1 MKPLDWQVGQMAKA
15 GDGAKRSAQRRKT
28 TVMSLRVDPN
38 EKAGFAKVAK
48 SRGYHSLSAWHRDQ
62 LQATGVMGERQR
74 AGLVGVL
81 GQISTEINALV
92 DMADAMNG
100 ENANARVEKLRK
112 RLAMLQRE
120 IMMDQTDV
128 GQEDR

>member
-1 MKPLDWQVGQMAKA
+1 MAKA

-28 TVMSLRVDPN
+28 TVMSLRVDPD

-48 SRGYHSLSAWHRDQ
+48 SRGYHNLSAWHRDQ

>member
-1 MKPLDWQVGQMAKA
+1 MARA
-15 GDGAKRSAQRRKT
+15 GDGAKRSAQRQKT
-28 TVMSLRVDPN
+28 TVMSLRVDPD

-48 SRGYHSLSAWHRDQ
+48 SRGYHNLSAWHRDQ

-128 GQEDR
+128 GKEDR